1 MTDLRQLTL
10 NECEAL
16 LRHSRL
22 ARIAMRDAEGTY
34 VVPISFA
41 YADGAI
47 YGHSPPGHKI
57 TLLRRWPHVSVLVD
71 EITNFATWRSVLC
84 RGKWQELESEE
95 DRTRARMLLL
105 RAFDAELW
113 WVTAGHGH
121 RTALADAIL
130 YRIEIEEMTGMAQN
144 R

>member
-1 MTDLRQLTL
+1 MSDLRQLTPD
-10 NECEAL
+10 ECESL

-22 ARIAMRDAEGTY
+22 ARIAVRDAEGTY

-41 YADGAI
+41 YADGEI
-47 YGHSPPGHKI
+47 YGHSPPGRKV
-57 TLLRRWPHVSVLVD
+57 TLMRRWPHISLLVD
-71 EITNFATWRSVLC
+71 DITNFATWRSVLC
-84 RGKWQELESEE
+84 RGKWHELETED
-95 DRTRARMLLL
+95 DRTRARLVLL
-105 RAFDAELW
+105 RAFEGDLW

-130 YRIEIEEMTGMAQN
+130 YRIEIEEMTGMAQS

>member
-1 MTDLRQLTL
+1 MSDLRQLTP
-10 NECEAL
+10 NDCEAL
-16 LRHSRL
+16 LRNSRL

-34 VVPISFA
+34 VVPISFV

-47 YGHSPPGHKI
+47 YGHSAPGHKI
-57 TLLRRWPHVSVLVD
+57 NVMRRWPHVSVLVD
-71 EITNFATWRSVLC
+71 DITNFATWRSVLC
-84 RGKWQELESEE
+84 RGKWQELTDEE

-105 RAFDAELW
+105 RAFDADLW

-130 YRIEIEEMTGMAQN
+130 YRIEIEEITGMAQN

>member
-1 MTDLRQLTL
+1 MSDLRQLSL
-10 NECEAL
+10 DECESL

-22 ARIAMRDAEGTY
+22 ARVAVRDAEGTY
-34 VVPISFA
+34 MVPISFA

-47 YGHSPPGHKI
+47 YGHSPPGRKI
-57 TLLRRWPHVSVLVD
+57 TLMRRWPHVSVLVD
-71 EITNFATWRSVLC
+71 DITNFATWRSVLC
-84 RGKWQELESEE
+84 RGKWQELTDEQ

-105 RAFDAELW
+105 RAFEADLW
-113 WVTAGHGH
+113 WVTAGHGR

-130 YRIEIEEMTGMAQN
+130 YRVEIEEITGMAQN